1 MAARTPGRQSRLKNS
16 IELQGGYEP
25 YVGYTLII
33 VAPNFPNG
41 ERDEAE
47 PHLASRPRE
56 RRGVGVIPVEPLSIL
71 CATLDTPHS
80 TATPSSGRLP
90 TGSQTTNKFHWPFPD
105 VFRGARSYSTLLL
118 LAAWVAQPLA
128 AYSSFCSAIN
138 FLYPVFRQR
147 RFRS

>member
-1 MAARTPGRQSRLKNS
+1 MAARTPGRQSRLENS

-71 CATLDTPHS
+71 CAALDTPHS

-90 TGSQTTNKFHWPFPD
+90 TGSQTTNKFH
-105 VFRGARSYSTLLL
+105 
-118 LAAWVAQPLA
+118 
-128 AYSSFCSAIN
+128 
-138 FLYPVFRQR
+138 
-147 RFRS
+147 